1 MDNNNLS
8 LKQNKLKTF
17 FSLILMGYF
26 GIKIFNGSLIS
37 KNHQLFK
44 NEKPLGQEKN
54 DIIALIALSF
64 FIYIYTNL
72 NSRQAID
79 GKSSSFFYFGFL
91 CGLFIPALNELTKQD
106 ATSSVLS
113 WTQLM
118 FYSLVL
124 YVFIIT
130 IYCNLTG
137 SHAYGTT
144 NSLYYIMSILIIF
157 GTIVGLFITKPE
169 DQTYN
174 MTNTADKNG
183 NILMGYRHVFSKRVT
198 IGFTILSFIMS
209 LLVVVDGSN
218 EFMPFTSLIQ
228 GIFIGSFTACMSYY
242 GNQYFFI
249 NKKLLKCQGN
259 NCSDEMQLDPESVD
273 KQPTE
278 KNYLS
283 IISYLTSEFKTLASR
298 LTTMKWILGTT
309 LCIIMI
315 ALLMFYAYSTRGL

>member
-1 MDNNNLS
+1 MDNNNNLL

-17 FSLILMGYF
+17 LMGYF

-54 DIIALIALSF
+54 DIIAVIVLSF

-72 NSRQAID
+72 NSRQAI
-79 GKSSSFFYFGFL
+79 GGTTSSYFYFGFL
-91 CGLFIPALNELTKQD
+91 CGLFIPALNEITKQD
-106 ATSSVLS
+106 ATSSVVS

-124 YVFIIT
+124 YVFLIT

-144 NSLYYIMSILIIF
+144 NSLYYIMSILVIF

-174 MTNTADKNG
+174 MTNTANKNG
-183 NILMGYRHVFSKRVT
+183 KVLMGYRHVFSKKVT
-198 IGFTILSFIMS
+198 IGFSILSFIMS
-209 LLVVVDGSN
+209 LLVVVDGSS

-249 NKKLLKCQGN
+249 DKKLIKCQGTDCN
-259 NCSDEMQLDPESVD
+259 SDVPVVEADLM
-273 KQPTE
+273 PTDD
-278 KNYLS
+278 NYLQM
-283 IISYLTSEFKTLASR
+283 ISFLNSKFKTITSR

-309 LCIIMI
+309 ICIIMI
-315 ALLMFYAYSTRGL
+315 ALLMFYAYSTRGI